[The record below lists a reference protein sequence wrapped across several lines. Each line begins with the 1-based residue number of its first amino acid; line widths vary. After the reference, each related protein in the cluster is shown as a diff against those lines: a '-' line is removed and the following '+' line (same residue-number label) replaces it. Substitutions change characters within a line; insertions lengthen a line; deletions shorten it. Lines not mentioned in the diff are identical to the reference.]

1 MTERREEKKKTPS
14 AYHIELDNFLKYS
27 SVSISGVSAVLE
39 VAEDSVILK
48 LSRGKIKVRGCGL
61 DMNVYENASVE
72 ISGRIFG
79 IELL

>member
-27 SVSISGVSAVLE
+27 SVSVSGVSAVLE
-39 VAEDSVILK
+39 VTDENVHLK

-61 DMNVYENASVE
+61 DMSIYENGSVE

-79 IELL
+79 IEFL